1 MTLLSGI
8 AFYLLTGLILTFLFD
23 CLLVSI
29 DPKDKLTLAEMA
41 WVMVFWPVFCLIF
54 LGAFFQGLFDV

>member
-1 MTLLSGI
+1 MTLLSCI

-41 WVMVFWPVFCLIF
+41 WVMVFWPVLLDF

>member
-1 MTLLSGI
+1 MTLLSCI

-41 WVMVFWPVFCLIF
+41 WVMVFWPVF
-54 LGAFFQGLFDV
+54 A